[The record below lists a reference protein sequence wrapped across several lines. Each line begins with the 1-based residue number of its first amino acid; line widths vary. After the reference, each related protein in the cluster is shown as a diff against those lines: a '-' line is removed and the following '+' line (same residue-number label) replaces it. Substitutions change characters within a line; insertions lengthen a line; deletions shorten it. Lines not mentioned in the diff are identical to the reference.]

1 MDMVN
6 WQALVSNPT
15 IVILAFVIGTMG
27 EVAKRAIRAKAGD
40 TGWKGLYYVSMPAHP
55 ILVGALIG
63 LIPWLPIPEAL
74 TKEGHEFAGRLGTG
88 VLSGVLCKIGYD
100 VLVST
105 AKRLLGQGAARVAST
120 VAPSTPPPAPFD
132 VEEKS

>member
-6 WQALVSNPT
+6 WQALISNPT
-15 IVILAFVIGTMG
+15 IVIIAFVIGTGG
-27 EVAKRAIRAKAGD
+27 EVAKRAVNAKAGD
-40 TGWKGLYYVSMPAHP
+40 AGWKGVYYVTMPAHP

-74 TKEGHEFAGRLGTG
+74 TKEGYEFAGRLGTG

-105 AKRLLGQGAARVAST
+105 AKRLLGQGAARVAA
-120 VAPSTPPPAPFD
+120 VAASTPPASSTKD
-132 VEEKS
+132 EEEKA